1 MEERHEPTAE
11 NIAALIFPICIG
23 KKKNPISEQIAF
35 GRRVPLIHT
44 NLVTKVKETNGE
56 TTEDDGEMEP

>member
-1 MEERHEPTAE
+1 MEERRHEPTAE

-23 KKKNPISEQIAF
+23 KKKSISEQIAF
-35 GRRVPLIHT
+35 GRRAPLIHT